1 MPKIFFHFH
10 TNLYVAI
17 EKDIAFLKG
26 FGKQLKKLRQEKG
39 ISQAQLAYEAN
50 IEISQISRIER
61 GLINTTIAN
70 AKLISKILDIPI
82 AKLFEFD
89 IESKSPN

>member
-1 MPKIFFHFH
+1 M
-10 TNLYVAI
+10 AI
-17 EKDIAFLKG
+17 EKNKAFLIG
-26 FGKQLKKLRQEKG
+26 FGKRFKQLRKEKK

-70 AKLISKILDIPI
+70 VKLISKILDTPI
-82 AKLFEFD
+82 TSFFEFNEED
-89 IESKSPN
+89 

>member
-1 MPKIFFHFH
+1 
-10 TNLYVAI
+10 VAI
-17 EKDIAFLKG
+17 EKDTAFLIG
-26 FGKQLKKLRQEKG
+26 FGKRLKQIRKGKG

-70 AKLISKILDIPI
+70 AKLLSKILDEPI
-82 AKLFEFD
+82 TSFFDFE
-89 IESKSPN
+89 

>member
-1 MPKIFFHFH
+1 MPKIFFLLH

-82 AKLFEFD
+82 TKLFEFD
-89 IESKSPN
+89 IE

>member
-1 MPKIFFHFH
+1 MPNLFLPIY

-17 EKDIAFLKG
+17 EKDTAFLTA
-26 FGKQLKKLRQEKG
+26 FGKRLKQLRKEKG
-39 ISQAQLAYEAN
+39 ISQAQLAFEAN

-70 AKLISKILDIPI
+70 AKLISKILDTPI
-82 AKLFEFD
+82 TSLFEFD
-89 IESKSPN
+89 EKE

>member
-1 MPKIFFHFH
+1 
-10 TNLYVAI
+10 VAI
-17 EKDIAFLKG
+17 EKDTAFLIG
-26 FGKQLKKLRQEKG
+26 FGKKLKQIRKGKG

-70 AKLISKILDIPI
+70 AKLLSKILDEPI
-82 AKLFEFD
+82 ASFFDFE
-89 IESKSPN
+89 

>member
-1 MPKIFFHFH
+1 
-10 TNLYVAI
+10 VAI
-17 EKDIAFLKG
+17 EKDTAFLIG
-26 FGKQLKKLRQEKG
+26 FGKRLKQIRKGKG

-70 AKLISKILDIPI
+70 AKLLSKILDEPI
-82 AKLFEFD
+82 TSLFDFE
-89 IESKSPN
+89 

>member
-1 MPKIFFHFH
+1 MPKLFYVKH
-10 TNLYVAI
+10 TNLYVPV
-17 EKDIAFLKG
+17 DIDKIFLKD
-26 FGKQLKKLRQEKG
+26 FGEKLKRIRKEKG

-70 AKLISKILDIPI
+70 AKHLSKILDIPI
-82 AKLFEFD
+82 KDLFDF
-89 IESKSPN
+89 

>member
-1 MPKIFFHFH
+1 MPKIFFLNL
-10 TNLYVAI
+10 TNLYMPI
-17 EKDIAFLKG
+17 DIDKIFLID
-26 FGKQLKKLRQEKG
+26 FGNKLKKLRKEKG

-70 AKLISKILDIPI
+70 AKHLSKVLDIPV
-82 AKLFEFD
+82 KELFDF
-89 IESKSPN
+89 